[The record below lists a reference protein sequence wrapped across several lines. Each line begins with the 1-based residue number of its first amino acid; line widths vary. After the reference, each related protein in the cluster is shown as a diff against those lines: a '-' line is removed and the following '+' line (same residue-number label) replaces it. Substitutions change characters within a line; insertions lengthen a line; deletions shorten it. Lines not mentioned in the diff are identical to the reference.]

1 MMVEYRGQIDFNYTE
16 SKMKQII
23 KIVGVGGGGG
33 NAVDKMASQGS
44 VPGVSY
50 LLCNTDRQALER
62 SCITDRIVLGEKSVT
77 KGLGAGNK
85 PERAAK
91 AAEESAEEIKEH
103 LSSDDTQ
110 MVFVTAGMG
119 GGTGTGAAPLI
130 SKMAMELGILTVG
143 IVTIPFEF
151 EGKNKILQALRG
163 VKELRN
169 NVDAL
174 LVVNNERLIE
184 VYPDLT
190 VPNAFIKADETLSNA
205 AKGISEIIHLPGVIN
220 LDFNDVETTL
230 KAGGVAII
238 STGYG
243 TGEGRLKRA
252 IDDALKS
259 PLLNNNNV
267 YKAKRILINV
277 YSSIENPLTTEEL
290 KGMSEFT
297 STLNPDFE
305 NIWGYSEKQ
314 ELESGTVAVTILAA
328 GFDYATTE
336 QSIQGIISKED
347 PISGAERT
355 REKEEEEELIEQ
367 FYGTKDVLR
376 KKISKPLL
384 LNIEELDD
392 EDILSIME
400 ETSALQRD
408 LHPINTLRV
417 ARQKQK
423 VVTTGSLQTAQST
436 SQETP
441 KPTPVQPN
449 PRTITF

>member
-1 MMVEYRGQIDFNYTE
+1 MITEERGRIDFNYTE

-33 NAVDKMASQGS
+33 NAVDKMARQGS

-62 SCITDRIVLGEKSVT
+62 SCIEDRVVLGEKSVT

-85 PERAAK
+85 PERAAS
-91 AAEESAEEIKEH
+91 AAEESAEEIILH

-130 SKMAMELGILTVG
+130 SKMAMDLGILTVG

-190 VPNAFIKADETLSNA
+190 VTNAFIKADETLSNA

-243 TGEGRLKRA
+243 TGEGRLKKA
-252 IDDALKS
+252 IDDALNS

-267 YKAKRILINV
+267 YKAKRILVNV
-277 YSSIENPLTTEEL
+277 YSSTENSLTTEEL
-290 KGMSEFT
+290 KGMGEFT
-297 STLNPDFE
+297 STLNPDFD
-305 NIWGYSEKQ
+305 NIWGYSEK
-314 ELESGTVAVTILAA
+314 EDLEPGMVAVTILAA
-328 GFDYATTE
+328 GFDYETTE
-336 QSIQGIISKED
+336 RSIHGLISKTD
-347 PISGAERT
+347 PIAGPEAT
-355 REKEEEEELIEQ
+355 REREEEEELIEQ

-384 LNIEELDD
+384 LNIDELDD

-400 ETSALQRD
+400 DTPSVQRD
-408 LHPINTLRV
+408 LHPVSLLRT
-417 ARQKQK
+417 ARQKQQINDQ
-423 VVTTGSLQTAQST
+423 TTQMHAATESPQQD
-436 SQETP
+436 TP
-441 KPTPVQPN
+441 IPAR
-449 PRTITF
+449 RTITF